1 MDDIRIYL
9 ATRRDYF
16 TGVAL
21 YEKHGTS
28 SNLKRLL
35 RIGGPTKGNMATLQ
49 YELGRLLDTP
59 PVPDPAPDPVIP
71 AAPALVPKSEV
82 VIRRENTPE
91 AEELKHQIISWLKIR
106 DHLHATLS
114 AETDQ
119 EALRQASLQILDLS
133 DQITEGYERFEHFN
147 KTGMVPPVS
156 KKEQT
161 SDSSSADP
169 GSYKLFQRQSTLRT
183 YITRYDKLVKSAK
196 SLKDIEKNR
205 RLLEKYTLELEQV
218 NKQIN
223 GSV

>member
-1 MDDIRIYL
+1 MDDIKTYL
-9 ATRRDYF
+9 SGNRDYF

-35 RIGGPTKGNMATLQ
+35 RIGGPTKVNIATLQ
-49 YELGRLLDTP
+49 YELGRLLDAP
-59 PVPDPAPDPVIP
+59 PITESVPVIP
-71 AAPALVPKSEV
+71 AVPALVPKSEV

-91 AEELKHQIISWLKIR
+91 AEELKKQIISWLKIR

-119 EALRQASLQILDLS
+119 EALKQASLQILDLS
-133 DQITEGYERFEHFN
+133 DQITEGYERLEHFN
-147 KTGMVPPVS
+147 KTGMVPPPS

-161 SDSSSADP
+161 SGTGSTDP

-183 YITRYDKLVKSAK
+183 YITRYEKLVRSAK
-196 SLKDIEKNR
+196 ALKNIEKNR

>member
-1 MDDIRIYL
+1 MEDIRTYL
-9 ATRRDYF
+9 SSGRDYF

-49 YELGRLLDTP
+49 YELGRLLDAP
-59 PVPDPAPDPVIP
+59 PVTESVPVIP
-71 AAPALVPKSEV
+71 AVPALVPKSEV

-91 AEELKHQIISWLKIR
+91 AEELKQQIISWLKIR

-119 EALRQASLQILDLS
+119 EALKQASLQILDLS
-133 DQITEGYERFEHFN
+133 DQITEGYERLEHFN
-147 KTGMVPPVS
+147 KTGMVPTPS

-161 SDSSSADP
+161 SDSGSADP

-183 YITRYDKLVKSAK
+183 YITRYEKLVKSAK

-223 GSV
+223 DSV

>member
-1 MDDIRIYL
+1 MEEIRTYL
-9 ATRRDYF
+9 SSGRDYF

-49 YELGRLLDTP
+49 YELGRLLDAP
-59 PVPDPAPDPVIP
+59 QVSAPDNVKPAVPV
-71 AAPALVPKSEV
+71 LVPKSEV
-82 VIRRENTPE
+82 VVRRDNTPE
-91 AEELKHQIISWLKIR
+91 AEELKQQIISWLKIR

-133 DQITEGYERFEHFN
+133 DQIKEGYERLEHFN
-147 KTGMVPPVS
+147 KTGMVPPSV
-156 KKEQT
+156 KEP
-161 SDSSSADP
+161 SSESGPVDT
-169 GSYKLFQRQSTLRT
+169 GTYQLFQRQKTLRT
-183 YITRYDKLVKSAK
+183 YITRYEKLVKSAK
-196 SLKDIEKNR
+196 ALKNIEKNR
-205 RLLEKYTLELEQV
+205 RLLEKYTQELEQV